1 MEPSENNTVTLIL
14 DLENPP
20 PLSDEQRARLT
31 ALAAMPDER
40 IDYSDAPYEPD
51 AVWMKA
57 ADRLPRPKSQVTLRL
72 DPDVLDWFK
81 STGKRYQS
89 RINSV
94 LKAYVDAQGR
104 RRGAPTMPETPP
116 ARAVKA

>member
-1 MEPSENNTVTLIL
+1 MEPSESNTVTLIL

-51 AVWMKA
+51 A
-57 ADRLPRPKSQVTLRL
+57 
-72 DPDVLDWFK
+72 
-81 STGKRYQS
+81 
-89 RINSV
+89 
-94 LKAYVDAQGR
+94 
-104 RRGAPTMPETPP
+104 
-116 ARAVKA
+116 ARARRQGLMKCSR